1 MSRNIRGTPYKFVI
15 CVHEKRENFDLTG
28 VQLANFAIFVLYMV
42 SIHKKYSKAKV
53 FIFVGVNES
62 LEKLLK
68 ADSKRLFGSSGHHM
82 IIFKAI
88 HRTQKPLYFSVVSLK
103 VLTNIQEFMVF
114 VFFALPSIWTIF
126 WSFTQERELCDT
138 SSYAL
143 ESSFSLYQAL

>member
-15 CVHEKRENFDLTG
+15 CVHEKREYFDLTG

-88 HRTQKPLYFSVVSLK
+88 HRTQNPLY
-103 VLTNIQEFMVF
+103 
-114 VFFALPSIWTIF
+114 
-126 WSFTQERELCDT
+126 
-138 SSYAL
+138 
-143 ESSFSLYQAL
+143 